1 MFRVC
6 ILRAMFESFTR
17 NAQVSIATSTEDVR
31 QNGVEIKHLA
41 KRPGRA
47 GRWTFTGRAALAA
60 AWRWWADVYYFH
72 DPELMLLRG
81 KPAEDS
87 LAMAQR
93 TAAVHKVSRALLR
106 LPGSKV
112 NYDVHE

>member
-41 KRPGRA
+41 KKPGRA
-47 GRWTFTGRAALAA
+47 GCWTFTGRAALAA

-72 DPELMLLRG
+72 DPELMLAGRCCVFRA
-81 KPAEDS
+81 PRS
-87 LAMAQR
+87 TMTFMR
-93 TAAVHKVSRALLR
+93 TC
-106 LPGSKV
+106 PSKS
-112 NYDVHE
+112 